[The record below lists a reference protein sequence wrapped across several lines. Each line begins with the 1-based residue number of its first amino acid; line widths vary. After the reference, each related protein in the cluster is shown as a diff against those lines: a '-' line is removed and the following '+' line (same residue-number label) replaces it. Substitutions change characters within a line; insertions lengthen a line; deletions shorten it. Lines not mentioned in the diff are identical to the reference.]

1 VPTKQ
6 SIMNMKHR
14 NTDSDNKKLVV
25 SSNDLVHAKYTFSL
39 WQKRVFVYMVS
50 EINSFDDLEFPIQK
64 LYIKDLMNFF
74 KVKNKD
80 DYNVIQ
86 RIPEQLYAMSMK
98 MSYRSDKG
106 YKRWR
111 EVRILSQFTHPED
124 KEEDNAYI
132 ELKFND
138 DLKPHLLDLKQLFSQ
153 YDIQNIIY
161 LRSVY
166 SFKMY
171 EWIKANAYLGK
182 WDISLQDL
190 KEMLDVEYKYKNY
203 GSFKLKILSQ
213 AQNDLNECCDVTFT
227 YTEQAVG
234 KRVERLFFA
243 IQKNV
248 PTKGD
253 GKPKTNK
260 KPEKTLFTEGG
271 VQAEATILVPIS
283 DSLMTVYY
291 PKVKEFGISVKMMA
305 AWIQAYSTAHIEACI
320 NDFLEKVKKGKLNIT
335 EPTQQGGYLRSLIEK
350 ADFSAK
356 QKVAET
362 QTIRSKQ
369 QALENQVETTRQDL
383 KKQEALRILQKEQSI
398 VARIFQEKPALEQ
411 TLFDDINRREGSTY
425 SPMDY
430 DKFPFLRSKMLML
443 LKKQFSEMF

>member
-1 VPTKQ
+1 
-6 SIMNMKHR
+6 MKF
-14 NTDSDNKKLVV
+14 NNKDSDNKKLVV

-50 EINSFDDLEFPIQK
+50 EINSFDDVEFPIQK
-64 LYIKDLMNFF
+64 IYIKDLMNFF

-98 MSYRSDKG
+98 MSYRSEKG

-171 EWIKANAYLGK
+171 EWIKSNAYLGK
-182 WDISLQDL
+182 WEVSLHDL
-190 KEMLDVEYKYKNY
+190 KEMLDVEHKYKNY
-203 GSFKLKILSQ
+203 GSFKLKILNQ
-213 AQNDLNECCDVTFT
+213 AQKDLNECCDVTFT

-234 KRVERLFFA
+234 KRVERLLFT
-243 IQKNV
+243 ILKNT

-253 GKPKTNK
+253 TKPKTKK
-260 KPEKTLFTEGG
+260 KPEITLFTEG
-271 VQAEATILVPIS
+271 VVVSATTLPT
-283 DSLMTVYY
+283 DKTDPLLAVYY
-291 PKVKEFGISVKMMA
+291 PQVKAYGISASMVS
-305 AWIQAYSTAHIEACI
+305 AWLRAYPAAHIEACLQEFF
-320 NDFLEKVKKGKLNIT
+320 DKVKKGKLKTT
-335 EPTQQGGYLRSLIEK
+335 EPSQQGGYLRSLIEK

-356 QKVAET
+356 QKSIET
-362 QTIRSKQ
+362 QSVKKQ
-369 QALENQVETTRQDL
+369 AESVEKQAEKTLNDL
-383 KKQEALRILQKEQSI
+383 KKQETERLLQKEQTI
-398 VARIFQEKPALEQ
+398 VNQLFQENTDLEQ
-411 TLFDDINRREGSTY
+411 SLFEDINRREASHYTASDYNTY
-425 SPMDY
+425 
-430 DKFPFLRSKMLML
+430 PFLRSKILML
-443 LKKQFSEMF
+443 LKKRFAERF

>member
-1 VPTKQ
+1 
-6 SIMNMKHR
+6 MNMKHR

-39 WQKRVFVYMVS
+39 WQKRIFVYMVS
-50 EINSFDDLEFPIQK
+50 EINSFDDVEFPIQK
-64 LYIKDLMNFF
+64 IYIKDLMNFF

-124 KEEDNAYI
+124 KEDDNAYI

-182 WDISLQDL
+182 WDVSLQDL
-190 KEMLDVEYKYKNY
+190 KEMLDVEHKYKNY
-203 GSFKLKILSQ
+203 GSFKLKILNQ
-213 AQNDLNECCDVTFT
+213 AQKDLNECCDVTFT

-234 KRVERLFFA
+234 KRVERLFFT
-243 IQKNV
+243 IHKNV

-253 GKPKTNK
+253 AKLKAKK
-260 KPEKTLFTEGG
+260 KPEKTLFTEGDA
-271 VQAEATILVPIS
+271 QAETLRIVTAS
-283 DSLMTVYY
+283 DSLMAVYY
-291 PKVKEFGISVKMMA
+291 PKVKDFGISVKVMT
-305 AWIQAYSTAHIEACI
+305 AWIEAYSTVHIEACI
-320 NDFLEKVKKGKLNIT
+320 TDFLEKVKKGKLTTT
-335 EPTQQGGYLRSLIEK
+335 EPMQQGGYLRTLIEK

-356 QKVAET
+356 QKTVQI
-362 QTIRSKQ
+362 QTAKIRQ
-369 QALENQVETTRQDL
+369 QAVDNQVERARQDL
-383 KKQEALRILQKEQSI
+383 KKQEAERTLQREQDMVEGIFEEKPSLEQS
-398 VARIFQEKPALEQ
+398 
-411 TLFDDINRREGSTY
+411 LFDDINRREGSSY
-425 SPMDY
+425 SPADY
-430 DKFPFLRSKMLML
+430 DKFPFLRSKILIL
-443 LKKQFSEMF
+443 LKKQFPSKF

>member
-1 VPTKQ
+1 MRQ
-6 SIMNMKHR
+6 MKYR
-14 NTDSDNKKLVV
+14 NSDSDNKKLVV
-25 SSNDLVHAKYTFSL
+25 SSNELVHAKYTFSL

-50 EINSFDDLEFPIQK
+50 EINSFDAVEFPIQK
-64 LYIKDLMNFF
+64 IYIKDLMNFF

-171 EWIKANAYLGK
+171 EWIKSNGYLGK
-182 WDISLQDL
+182 WEVSLQDL
-190 KEMLDVEYKYKNY
+190 KEMLDVEHKYKNY
-203 GSFKLKILSQ
+203 GSFKLKILNQ
-213 AQNDLNECCDVTFT
+213 AQKDLNECCDVTFT
-227 YTEQAVG
+227 YTEEGVG
-234 KRVERLFFA
+234 KRVERLLFT
-243 IQKNV
+243 IHKNT

-253 GKPKTNK
+253 APPKTKK
-260 KPEKTLFTEGG
+260 KPEITLF
-271 VQAEATILVPIS
+271 AEAVVLPETM
-283 DSLMTVYY
+283 LMVDKSNPLLAIYY
-291 PKVKEFGISVKMMA
+291 PQVKVFGISVSMIA
-305 AWIQAYSTAHIEACI
+305 AWLQTYPVDHIEACMQ
-320 NDFLEKVKKGKLNIT
+320 DFLEKVKKGKLKTT
-335 EPTQQGGYLRSLIEK
+335 EPSQQGGYLRSLIEK
-350 ADFSAK
+350 ADFSAQ
-356 QKVAET
+356 QKAAERQATKSKTQVAE
-362 QTIRSKQ
+362 KQ
-369 QALENQVETTRQDL
+369 IETVQQDL
-383 KKQEALRILQKEQSI
+383 KRQEAERILQKEQAI
-398 VARIFQEKPALEQ
+398 VAQIFRENVGLEQ
-411 TLFDDINRREGSTY
+411 SLFDDINHREGSGY
-425 SPMDY
+425 AASDY
-430 DKFPFLRSKMLML
+430 DTYPFLRSKILIL
-443 LKKQFSEMF
+443 LKKRFAECF

>member
-1 VPTKQ
+1 
-6 SIMNMKHR
+6 MKYR
-14 NTDSDNKKLVV
+14 NSDSDNKKLVV

-50 EINSFDDLEFPIQK
+50 EINSFDDVEFPIQK
-64 LYIKDLMNFF
+64 IYIKDLMNFF

-171 EWIKANAYLGK
+171 EWIKANAYLTK
-182 WDISLQDL
+182 WEVSLQDL
-190 KEMLDVEYKYKNY
+190 KEMLDVEHKYKNY
-203 GSFKLKILSQ
+203 GSFKLKILNQ
-213 AQNDLNECCDVTFT
+213 AQKDLTECCDMTFS
-227 YTEQAVG
+227 YTEQGVG
-234 KRVERLFFA
+234 KRVERLIFTVH
-243 IQKNV
+243 KNT
-248 PTKGD
+248 PTKIAAQPKAKKKLEIPLYTEGVVIEETPTVLD
-253 GKPKTNK
+253 KTN
-260 KPEKTLFTEGG
+260 PLL
-271 VQAEATILVPIS
+271 ATIHAQI
-283 DSLMTVYY
+283 
-291 PKVKEFGISVKMMA
+291 KAFGISTSL
-305 AWIQAYSTAHIEACI
+305 ISTWMQTYPAAHIEACI
-320 NDFLEKVKKGKLNIT
+320 QDFLEKVKKGKLKTT
-335 EPTQQGGYLRSLIEK
+335 EPNQQGGYLRSLIEK

-356 QKVAET
+356 QKNVEHQEIKIKKQVVDTQAE
-362 QTIRSKQ
+362 
-369 QALENQVETTRQDL
+369 AARQDL
-383 KKQEALRILQKEQSI
+383 KKQEVERQIQKEQAI
-398 VARIFQEKPALEQ
+398 VNQLFAEQVGLEQ
-411 TLFDDINRREGSTY
+411 RLFDDINRREGSSYTT
-425 SPMDY
+425 SDY
-430 DKFPFLRSKMLML
+430 EKFPFLRSKILIL
-443 LKKQFSEMF
+443 LKKQFGDRF

>member
-1 VPTKQ
+1 
-6 SIMNMKHR
+6 MNMKHR

-50 EINSFDDLEFPIQK
+50 EINSFDDVEFPIQK
-64 LYIKDLMNFF
+64 IYIKDLMNFF
-74 KVKNKD
+74 QVKNKD

-171 EWIKANAYLGK
+171 EWIKSNAYLGK
-182 WDISLQDL
+182 WDVSLQDL
-190 KEMLDVEYKYKNY
+190 KEMLDVEHKYKNY
-203 GSFKLKILSQ
+203 GSFKLKVLNQ

-227 YTEQAVG
+227 YTEQAIG
-234 KRVERLFFA
+234 KRVERLFFT

-253 GKPKTNK
+253 GKPKSKK
-260 KPEKTLFTEGG
+260 KPEKAIYTEGSPS
-271 VQAEATILVPIS
+271 AEKPTIVAAS
-283 DSLMTVYY
+283 DSLMAVYY
-291 PKVKEFGISVKMMA
+291 PKVKDFGISVKTML
-305 AWIQAYSTAHIEACI
+305 AWIEAYSTAHIEACVD
-320 NDFLEKVKKGKLNIT
+320 DFLEKVKKGKLKTT

-356 QKVAET
+356 QKTAATQTTKTKQQVVENKAET
-362 QTIRSKQ
+362 
-369 QALENQVETTRQDL
+369 ARQDL
-383 KKQEALRILQKEQSI
+383 KKQEAERTLQKEQSI
-398 VARIFQEKPALEQ
+398 VACIFEEQPDLEQ
-411 TLFDDINRREGSTY
+411 SLFDDINRREGSRY
-425 SPMDY
+425 SAADY
-430 DKFPFLRSKMLML
+430 DTFPFLRSKILIL
-443 LKKQFSEMF
+443 LKKQFADRF

>member
-1 VPTKQ
+1 
-6 SIMNMKHR
+6 MKFR

-50 EINSFDDLEFPIQK
+50 DINSFDDVEFPIQK
-64 LYIKDLMNFF
+64 IYIKDLMNFF

-171 EWIKANAYLGK
+171 EWIKSNAYLGK
-182 WDISLQDL
+182 WEVSLQDL
-190 KEMLDVEYKYKNY
+190 KEMLDVEHKYKNY
-203 GSFKLKILSQ
+203 GSFKLKILNQ
-213 AQNDLNECCDVTFT
+213 AQKDLNECCDVTFT
-227 YTEQAVG
+227 YTEEGIG
-234 KRVERLFFA
+234 KRVERLCFT
-243 IQKNV
+243 IHKNT
-248 PTKGD
+248 PTKGEA
-253 GKPKTNK
+253 KPKTKK
-260 KPEKTLFTEGG
+260 KPEITLFTEG
-271 VQAEATILVPIS
+271 VVLPETTLTIDKPDPLLAI
-283 DSLMTVYY
+283 YY
-291 PKVKEFGISVKMMA
+291 PQVKTYGISKSMIA
-305 AWIQAYSTAHIEACI
+305 AWLQAYPVAHIEACME
-320 NDFLEKVKKGKLNIT
+320 DFLEKVKKGKLKT
-335 EPTQQGGYLRSLIEK
+335 SEPSQQGGYLRSLIEK

-356 QKVAET
+356 QKAAET
-362 QTIRSKQ
+362 QAVKSNIQVAEKQ
-369 QALENQVETTRQDL
+369 AEKTLQDL
-383 KKQEALRILQKEQSI
+383 KKQEAKRLLQKEQTI
-398 VARIFQEKPALEQ
+398 VAQLFQENTDLEQ
-411 TLFDDINRREGSTY
+411 SLFDDINRREGSHYTA
-425 SPMDY
+425 SDY
-430 DKFPFLRSKMLML
+430 DTYPFLRSKILIL
-443 LKKQFSEMF
+443 LKKRFVERF

>member
-1 VPTKQ
+1 
-6 SIMNMKHR
+6 MKYR
-14 NTDSDNKKLVV
+14 KTESDNKKLVV

-50 EINSFDDLEFPIQK
+50 EINSFDDVEFPIQK
-64 LYIKDLMNFF
+64 IYIKDLMNFF

-182 WDISLQDL
+182 WEVSLQDI
-190 KEMLDVEYKYKNY
+190 KEMLDVEHKYKNY
-203 GSFKLKILSQ
+203 GSFKLKVLNQ
-213 AQNDLNECCDVTFT
+213 AQKDLNECCDVTFT
-227 YTEQAVG
+227 YTEAGVG
-234 KRVERLFFA
+234 KRVERLFFT
-243 IQKNV
+243 IHKNT

-253 GKPKTNK
+253 SKPKMKK
-260 KPEKTLFTEGG
+260 KPEITLS
-271 VQAEATILVPIS
+271 AEENILPPTPIVT
-283 DSLMTVYY
+283 DKPDPLMAIYY
-291 PKVKEFGISVKMMA
+291 PQVKAYGISASMIS
-305 AWIQAYSTAHIEACI
+305 AWLEAYSTNHIEACI
-320 NDFLEKVKKGKLNIT
+320 QDFLEKVKKGKLKAT
-335 EPTQQGGYLRSLIEK
+335 EPSQQGGYLRSLIEK

-356 QKVAET
+356 QKATET
-362 QTIRSKQ
+362 KAAKIKTEVVEK
-369 QALENQVETTRQDL
+369 QVEKAQQNL
-383 KKQEALRILQKEQSI
+383 KKQEAERLLQKEQAI
-398 VARIFQEKPALEQ
+398 VAQIFQENAGLENSILMTSTDERVVA
-411 TLFDDINRREGSTY
+411 TLLLIMTPILFCV
-425 SPMDY
+425 
-430 DKFPFLRSKMLML
+430 LR
-443 LKKQFSEMF
+443 F

>member
-1 VPTKQ
+1 
-6 SIMNMKHR
+6 MKYR
-14 NTDSDNKKLVV
+14 KTDSDSKKLVV

-50 EINSFDDLEFPIQK
+50 EINSFDDVEFPIQK
-64 LYIKDLMNFF
+64 IYIKDLMNFF

-171 EWIKANAYLGK
+171 EWIKSNAYLGK
-182 WDISLQDL
+182 WEVSLQDL
-190 KEMLDVEYKYKNY
+190 KEMLDVEHKYKNY
-203 GSFKLKILSQ
+203 GSFKLKVLNQ
-213 AQNDLNECCDVTFT
+213 AQKDLNECCDVTFT
-227 YTEQAVG
+227 YTEEGVG
-234 KRVERLFFA
+234 KRVERLFFT
-243 IQKNV
+243 IQKNT

-253 GKPKTNK
+253 AKPKTKK
-260 KPEKTLFTEGG
+260 KPEITLFTEG
-271 VQAEATILVPIS
+271 VVLPETTIKVDNLDP
-283 DSLMTVYY
+283 LLAVYY
-291 PKVKEFGISVKMMA
+291 PQVKAYGISVSMIS
-305 AWIQAYSTAHIEACI
+305 AWLQTYPTAHIEACMQ
-320 NDFLEKVKKGKLNIT
+320 DFLEKVKKGKLKTT
-335 EPTQQGGYLRSLIEK
+335 EPSQQGGYLRSLIEK

-356 QKVAET
+356 QKSTET
-362 QTIRSKQ
+362 QIAKSKT
-369 QALENQVETTRQDL
+369 EFVEKQMEKAQQDL
-383 KKQEALRILQKEQSI
+383 KKQEAERMLQKEQAL
-398 VARIFQEKPALEQ
+398 VAQFFQENADLEQ
-411 TLFDDINRREGSTY
+411 SLFDDINRREGSSYT
-425 SPMDY
+425 SADY
-430 DKFPFLRSKMLML
+430 DTYPFLRSKILIL
-443 LKKQFSEMF
+443 LKKRFAEKF